1 MSLIDN
7 SENNLVGNPTYTAR
21 EIDELRIL
29 DTTFEALKPGISEEV
44 IVCYFANFGIV
55 FTSPNVTTAYVK
67 CWCGKQSIVNKDVT
81 WYRYNDV
88 FGLKVNA
95 DYKIVYDAN
104 VDKNEEA
111 YIQNMPNS
119 EINTVS
125 ETSAKFN
132 ISNSIPKRA
141 GYKFL
146 CWSEENNTSG
156 KEYKPGEEITL
167 NWKEGYGGTDNPV
180 SKTLYAVWQND
191 QSTKITIEANKIWED
206 NNNESGKR
214 PTSIKLQIKRNG
226 IIVEEA
232 EVNEAVSWKHTFE
245 LPKYDE
251 LGNEIIY
258 TVDEDYESKFYVKNI
273 VENVIT
279 NTFAV
284 PEDRVKIV
292 GTKVWQDNDNAGGKR
307 DESVKLQLKNEK
319 DEVISEAEV
328 KDSNNWSF
336 EFEALKYDNLGNEV
350 SYHID
355 EKDTNNKFYQKELT
369 NSTTVTNRFVVPDE
383 KVLIQAVKSWEDN
396 NNSLGKRPDSVTLQI
411 YNKDIVVAEKKVSE
425 SDNWSFEVELLK
437 YDELGEEIEYR
448 VDEKETSKYYE
459 KLVEGNVVI
468 NRLMYDLP
476 NTSDINIFMYCL
488 VFFVAIIVVIVG
500 VIYLGRKK

>member
-1 MSLIDN
+1 MENNEGNKKVVKRQISIITVFLLVFLIMIIIFVVKGNIKNTNTLQSEYLPVTSVSINPDKKPVGLTSTGALRQSGRNLTAKVGEKVAFLFKAPKRTLRGKQCEHQLAVYYPSDYCDMSLIDN

-167 NWKEGYGGTDNPV
+167 NWKDME
-180 SKTLYAVWQND
+180 
-191 QSTKITIEANKIWED
+191 
-206 NNNESGKR
+206 
-214 PTSIKLQIKRNG
+214 
-226 IIVEEA
+226 
-232 EVNEAVSWKHTFE
+232 
-245 LPKYDE
+245 
-251 LGNEIIY
+251 
-258 TVDEDYESKFYVKNI
+258 
-273 VENVIT
+273 
-279 NTFAV
+279 
-284 PEDRVKIV
+284 
-292 GTKVWQDNDNAGGKR
+292 
-307 DESVKLQLKNEK
+307 
-319 DEVISEAEV
+319 
-328 KDSNNWSF
+328 
-336 EFEALKYDNLGNEV
+336 
-350 SYHID
+350 
-355 EKDTNNKFYQKELT
+355 
-369 NSTTVTNRFVVPDE
+369 
-383 KVLIQAVKSWEDN
+383 VLIIQ
-396 NNSLGKRPDSVTLQI
+396 
-411 YNKDIVVAEKKVSE
+411 
-425 SDNWSFEVELLK
+425 
-437 YDELGEEIEYR
+437 
-448 VDEKETSKYYE
+448 
-459 KLVEGNVVI
+459 
-468 NRLMYDLP
+468 
-476 NTSDINIFMYCL
+476 
-488 VFFVAIIVVIVG
+488 
-500 VIYLGRKK
+500 